1 MKKTK
6 AEKRLNV
13 IIVETLERKVVV
25 STTSEE
31 EAINLVREQYNNEE
45 IVLDSNDYATT
56 EYDIYEDLKK

>member
-56 EYDIYEDLKK
+56 EYDIMKI